1 MMETAA
7 DPDKL
12 RQVAKRLWVFA
23 NQMRE
28 TAEILSYP
36 TGDLDAGVLEDGA
49 LEDWKRPRMK
59 SSVCVSST
67 RHP

>member
-12 RQVAKRLWVFA
+12 RRVAKRLWVFA

-49 LEDWKRPRMK
+49 RGLEAAADEIERLRKQ
-59 SSVCVSST
+59 
-67 RHP
+67 H

>member
-23 NQMRE
+23 RE

-49 LEDWKRPRMK
+49 RGLEAAADEIERLRKQ
-59 SSVCVSST
+59 
-67 RHP
+67 H